1 MQAPVSTKESV
12 IILSTSQD
20 MAQLKNSSESAGFN
34 VLPAASPSECL
45 PLIGQNKP
53 MMLVHNLRN
62 FDPSQINLFHQ
73 RLARHEHAVSMKR
86 VVLAPDLTLSVL
98 AMVSDCGLH
107 KAYHLALA
115 LTNLGLRILEIKKED
130 SNRSAVQSLVHNL
143 RVIQNERPSAEF
155 NKAVEDAYA
164 AFPHDL
170 IVKLEFGNLTFRQG
184 NYEKAREIAMRVM
197 QLEPHNLRAM
207 NLLARTEMKRGEKG
221 TALRILDA
229 ADKLCSHNPDR
240 LNLMGD
246 VLLQQGKFKEAKQ
259 RYMSALAVDS
269 RSIDARESLSRC
281 PLTED
286 EIEQSLKIFA
296 EPLSES
302 EIAAFLNNAGIHALN
317 QDRFDDA
324 LKLYQA
330 ALSHLEDKQLKASVY
345 YNLGLANRKNGRSIE
360 AIVAFKECL
369 NLHPNHSAAKENIAA
384 MQTLADA
391 C

>member
-1 MQAPVSTKESV
+1 
-12 IILSTSQD
+12 
-20 MAQLKNSSESAGFN
+20 
-34 VLPAASPSECL
+34 
-45 PLIGQNKP
+45 
-53 MMLVHNLRN
+53 
-62 FDPSQINLFHQ
+62 
-73 RLARHEHAVSMKR
+73 
-86 VVLAPDLTLSVL
+86 
-98 AMVSDCGLH
+98 
-107 KAYHLALA
+107 
-115 LTNLGLRILEIKKED
+115 
-130 SNRSAVQSLVHNL
+130 
-143 RVIQNERPSAEF
+143 
-155 NKAVEDAYA
+155 
-164 AFPHDL
+164 
-170 IVKLEFGNLTFRQG
+170 
-184 NYEKAREIAMRVM
+184 MRVM